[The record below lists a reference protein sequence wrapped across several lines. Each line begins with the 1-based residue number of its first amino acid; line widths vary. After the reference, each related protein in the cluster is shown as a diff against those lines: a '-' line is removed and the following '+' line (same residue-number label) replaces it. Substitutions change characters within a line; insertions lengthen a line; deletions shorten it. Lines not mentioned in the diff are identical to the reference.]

1 MYKGL
6 VSDAI
11 LWGYGVYCRVTTPI
25 PYLDSQFDTFQCES
39 RARAK
44 YKDLDAKDALRRVGY
59 SRVMI
64 LFPTLI
70 YSLILYNVNLASS
83 ESIKT

>member
-6 VSDAI
+6 ASDAI

-44 YKDLDAKDALRRVGY
+44 YKDLDAKDALHRVGY
-59 SRVMI
+59 RG
-64 LFPTLI
+64 
-70 YSLILYNVNLASS
+70 
-83 ESIKT
+83 